1 MANIGVTEQNK
12 MLWPIGQGF
21 RLMNAI
27 KSTERRLA
35 KRTLWHSQSAMMSW
49 CVGNLRIEPTA
60 TAIRATKQHVGDAK
74 IDAAMAMFNA
84 CDVLSTNPDP
94 AKGPP
99 QYDVIFA

>member
-1 MANIGVTEQNK
+1 
-12 MLWPIGQGF
+12 
-21 RLMNAI
+21 MNAI

-35 KRTLWHSQSAMMSW
+35 KMHA
-49 CVGNLRIEPTA
+49 
-60 TAIRATKQHVGDAK
+60 GDAK
-74 IDAAMAMFNA
+74 IDAATAMFNA